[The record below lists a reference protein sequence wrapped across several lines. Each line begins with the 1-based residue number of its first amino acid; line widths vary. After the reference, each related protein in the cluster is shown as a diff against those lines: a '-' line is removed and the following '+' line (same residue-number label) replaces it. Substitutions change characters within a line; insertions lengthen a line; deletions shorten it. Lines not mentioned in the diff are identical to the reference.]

1 MALNTYADLQSA
13 VSNWLK
19 RSDLTNYVGDLI
31 TLGETWI
38 YRHARAREM
47 ETALSVTISSG
58 VAALPA
64 DFIALKNA
72 RIEASSRNLSIR
84 PAEWIYDQFPNRS
97 ASGVPSYVAVEG
109 SNLIFGPYSDGAY
122 TISGTYYANLGAV
135 SASAHALFT
144 ANPDLYLFAALGEA
158 ELFVKNDPRSA
169 VWMAKRD
176 QILADVNG
184 QAQESRFSQAGGLAV
199 RVA

>member
-1 MALNTYADLQSA
+1 MALSTYADLQSA

-38 YRHARAREM
+38 YRHARTREM
-47 ETALSVTISSG
+47 ETALSVTIASG
-58 VAALPA
+58 VAALPN

-72 RIEASSRNLSIR
+72 RIESAHKNLSIR

-97 ASGVPSYVAVEG
+97 ATGIPGYVAVEG
-109 SNLIFGPYSDGAY
+109 SNLIFGPATDSTY

-135 SASAHALFT
+135 ADSAHALFT
-144 ANPDLYLFAALGEA
+144 NNPDLYLFAALSEA
-158 ELFVKNDPRSA
+158 ELFIKNDPRSA
-169 VWMAKRD
+169 IWMAKRD
-176 QILADVNG
+176 QILMDVNG